1 MMNNNV
7 KQPVKQMEENTVLPN
22 ENINTENINTENI
35 NKSVLDLDKE
45 IPNYTQNILNHVN
58 EQNYDLQGK
67 IEEAKQIAGA
77 FISDKWNEFKE
88 LMQQWSIGYND
99 VPTEQSLQQTQVGQ
113 QGGKKRTRV
122 KRKRKHKKTK
132 HNRK

>member
-1 MMNNNV
+1 MNTNSI
-7 KQPVKQMEENTVLPN
+7 QPVKPI
-22 ENINTENINTENI
+22 ENINT
-35 NKSVLDLDKE
+35 NKSLLDLDKE
-45 IPNYTQNILNHVN
+45 IPNYTQNILNHVDQ
-58 EQNYDLQGK
+58 QNSDLQLK

-77 FISDKWNEFKE
+77 FISDKWSELKD
-88 LMQQWSIGYND
+88 LMQKWSIGYTDNQI
-99 VPTEQSLQQTQVGQ
+99 EQPLQQTQIGQ

>member
-1 MMNNNV
+1 MNSNST
-7 KQPVKQMEENTVLPN
+7 QPVKPIENKPPLPN
-22 ENINTENINTENI
+22 ENMNTENINQP
-35 NKSVLDLDKE
+35 VLDLDKE
-45 IPNYTQNILNHVN
+45 IPNYTQNILNRVN
-58 EQNYDLQGK
+58 QQNSDLQVK

-77 FISDKWNEFKE
+77 FISDKWSELKD
-88 LMQQWSIGYND
+88 LMQQWSIGYVD
-99 VPTEQSLQQTQVGQ
+99 STTEQPLQQTQVGQ